1 MDVNYLHH
9 REGVERLRAAA
20 AGNSQAREAHLG
32 LAAQYRA
39 RIEHHRADAVTSRFG
54 AAG

>member
-20 AGNSQAREAHLG
+20 ALNANARRSHIA
-32 LAAQYRA
+32 LADAYRA
-39 RIEHHRADAVTSRFG
+39 EIVRQRRGFPGKDDRARG
-54 AAG
+54 